1 MNDINFDIYNRT
13 GRYDVNQLQ
22 QRAKPKPQP
31 TEQVEDT
38 SFLEEAWEGLKNLL
52 SGNSNSVSATY
63 SNPKTYHYSQDLGWM
78 KW

>member
-13 GRYDVNQLQ
+13 GRYQEFQ
-22 QRAKPKPQP
+22 QSEAKPQP

-52 SGNSNSVSATY
+52 SGTSNSVPAAY
-63 SNPKTYHYSQDLGWM
+63 SNTKTYHYSQDLGWM